1 MKRSIPHNIENYNQ
15 ISINEL
21 ELENLNEKDYLTIR
35 LFIKK
40 YNKKPTIGI
49 VLTIFVGLFYLGITI
64 YNIYLN
70 RLNQKDYWMFV
81 FCAGWFLVA
90 LFMYLERI
98 SSNKSLKKAQIG
110 NLNTIWSIGI
120 SRESKKYYFDTIF
133 TNFGTRY
140 RKAECLLEDYKNA
153 QPNCRILVFSVD
165 NKKAYGI
172 LLEE

>member
-1 MKRSIPHNIENYNQ
+1 MKRSIPHNIENYNE

-90 LFMYLERI
+90 LFMYLERGKNYEV
-98 SSNKSLKKAQIG
+98 SN
-110 NLNTIWSIGI
+110 
-120 SRESKKYYFDTIF
+120 R
-133 TNFGTRY
+133 
-140 RKAECLLEDYKNA
+140 RKTFCG
-153 QPNCRILVFSVD
+153 PVFSNGD
-165 NKKAYGI
+165 RSNRKKRRLSGGKWVPGQLVCWASGRTGGTGG
-172 LLEE
+172 L